1 MEIGDLP
8 GRFRALADR
17 IGRVVFGSEELLRQ
31 ALAAFMAGGHILLEG
46 PPGVGKTLL
55 VRALAR
61 TLGLE
66 FRRIQCTPDLMPGD
80 VLGTNIF
87 DFRSQEFHLT
97 RGPVFCEFLL
107 ADEINRTPPK
117 TQAALLEAMQEG
129 SVTIDGV
136 THPLPQV
143 FFVTATQNPIEH
155 EGTYPLP
162 EAQLD
167 RFLFKLVVPYPPR
180 EEEVHAV
187 QAHSASAG
195 MPDLDALDLEPL
207 FGKEEVRAL
216 RSIPAAVRAEED
228 IARYSVDLVRA
239 TRDHPSLAVGL
250 STRAA
255 VVLVAAGRAAAAL
268 DGRDYTVPDDLK
280 GLFAPLARHRVILE
294 AGAQLEGIS
303 EEEVLSEILG
313 SVEPPR

>member
-1 MEIGDLP
+1 MEIGELP
-8 GRFRALADR
+8 ERFEFLAGE
-17 IGRVVFGSEELLRQ
+17 IGKVVLGSRELTRRS
-31 ALAAFMAGGHILLEG
+31 LAAFMAGGHVLLEG
-46 PPGVGKTLL
+46 PPGVAKTLF
-55 VRALAR
+55 AR
-61 TLGLE
+61 SFARSLGLD

-80 VLGTNIF
+80 VLGTNLF

-129 SVTIDGV
+129 AVTIDGV
-136 THPLPQV
+136 THPLSPL
-143 FFVTATQNPIEH
+143 FFVAATQNPIEH

-167 RFLFKLVVPYPPR
+167 RFLFKLLVSYPP
-180 EEEVHAV
+180 EEDEVRAV
-187 QAHSASAG
+187 QAHSGGAA
-195 MPDLDALDLEPL
+195 MPDLDALGVKPL
-207 FGKEEVRAL
+207 FDKDEVRAL
-216 RSIPAAVRAEED
+216 RSLPARVHSEED
-228 IARYSVDLVRA
+228 IARYSVNLVRA
-239 TRDHPSLAVGL
+239 TREHPSLSVGL

-268 DGRDYTVPDDLK
+268 EGRDYTVPDDLK
-280 GLFAPLARHRVILE
+280 GLFLPLARHRVILE
-294 AGAQLEGIS
+294 PGAQLEGVS
-303 EEEVLSEILG
+303 EDQVLSEILR